1 MTKEQEK
8 ALEIVS
14 KMVMDIRND
23 MNVDVDT
30 RRSIYA
36 DWDSVKTEFEI
47 QDMIKRRKNEY
58 PR

>member
-47 QDMIKRRKNEY
+47 QDMIKRRKNE
-58 PR
+58 R

>member
-1 MTKEQEK
+1 
-8 ALEIVS
+8 
-14 KMVMDIRND
+14 MVMDIRND

-47 QDMIKRRKNEY
+47 QDMIKRRKNE
-58 PR
+58 R